1 VLSSPGPRPG
11 GGGHFA
17 TTKINSVTAE
27 DTTDAGPADR
37 RIHYAEIFLVS
48 FAALLLEIS
57 YTRVIS
63 FKLFYYYT
71 YFVIGLALLGI
82 GCGGVLVTV
91 SNRLRRATTDT
102 VLIWSLLL
110 GALSVALGYVVIVYT
125 SLDTFAIWHYGTR
138 GSFKNL
144 ALLLLIAVALFAP
157 FIAVGVIVSTLLG
170 RRPDKVGRL
179 YFADL
184 IGAGLALAIVVSL
197 LSWIGPP
204 ATIFL
209 AGATMAVAGFRIMAR
224 RGSPTIV
231 VAVMLV
237 VALAVAV
244 IAPIA
249 LPDPKLETSKAV
261 QFPTGAIYSS
271 WNPIFRVD
279 VFQFPGKRIL
289 YHDGLIGSSIY
300 PWDGKNSSL
309 KTFGFDTD
317 LRALPFATLGS
328 APRRTLIIGAAGG
341 HEVLTSLYFKSGHTD
356 AVELNPATYSL
367 VTDKYASYDGHLATH
382 PTVNYVNGD
391 GRSYLARAGQDYNL
405 IWYPAPDSY
414 SAANAATAGAFV
426 LSESYL
432 YTTNALKD
440 SFEHLQPGGIVT
452 TQFGE
457 VNFDKKPNR
466 TTRYVSTARAALAD
480 IGVRDP
486 SRHILVATTPT
497 GAGGIFGASISTILA
512 KRSPFTTAE
521 VNGFVAK
528 VRQVPGSVVRY
539 APDQPPAP
547 NTVTKVAT
555 ASSSQLESF
564 YGSYPYNVRAISD
577 DDPFFWH
584 FRTFGNVIRN
594 INHSITDTDREDTV
608 GERVLLLLLAIA
620 AVLAAVFLL
629 LPFFAIRKD
638 WLELPLKGRSAIYFA
653 SLGFGFIFFEV
664 TLIQRLTLFLGYPTY
679 SLTVTLMSL
688 LVFLGVGSFLSSR
701 LQPQSQRALPR
712 LAVVI
717 AALTAFYLFGLPHL
731 TDAALGLPL
740 AARVPIAFLVLA
752 PLGVCLGLFMPLGLG
767 AVADLSTHPR
777 EYVAWGWAVNGF
789 ASVIGSVLATI
800 LAMTYGFHT
809 VLWVAL
815 VIYLIALLTLRSLL
829 GARRALVT

>member
-1 VLSSPGPRPG
+1 M
-11 GGGHFA
+11 
-17 TTKINSVTAE
+17 TAE
-27 DTTDAGPADR
+27 DTADLSTADR
-37 RIHYAEIFLVS
+37 RAHYAEIFLVS

-91 SNRLRRATTDT
+91 SNRLRRAATDT
-102 VLIWSLLL
+102 ILIWSLLL
-110 GALSVALGYVVIVYT
+110 GALSVALGYVVLTYT

-170 RRPDKVGRL
+170 RHPEKVGRL

-184 IGAGLALAIVVSL
+184 VGAGLALAIVIAL
-197 LSWIGPP
+197 LNWIGPP
-204 ATIFL
+204 GTIFL
-209 AGATMAVAGFRIMAR
+209 AGAILAVAGLRIMAR
-224 RGSPTIV
+224 RGSPAIV
-231 VAVMLV
+231 VATLLIA
-237 VALAVAV
+237 ALAVSV

-249 LPDPKLETSKAV
+249 LPDPKLETSKAD
-261 QFPTGAIYSS
+261 QFPSNAIYSK

-279 VFQFPGKRIL
+279 VFQFPGKRTL
-289 YHDGLIGSSIY
+289 YHDGLVGSSIY
-300 PWDGKNSSL
+300 QWDGKNASL
-309 KTFGFDTD
+309 KGFGFDTD

-328 APRRTLIIGAAGG
+328 PPRNDLIIGAAGG
-341 HEVLTSLYFKSGHTD
+341 HEVLTSLYFKAGHTD

-367 VTDKYASYDGHLATH
+367 ITDRYASYAGHLATH

-391 GRSYLARAGQDYNL
+391 GRSYLARSSHDYKL

-414 SAANAATAGAFV
+414 ATGNAATAGAFV

-440 SFEHLQPGGIVT
+440 SFKHLEPGGIVT

-457 VNFDKKPNR
+457 VDFDKKPNR

-480 IGVRDP
+480 VGVHDP
-486 SRHILVATTPT
+486 SSHILVATTPS
-497 GAGGIFGASISTILA
+497 GGGGIFGGSISTILV
-512 KRSPFTTAE
+512 KRSPFTAAE
-521 VNGFVAK
+521 VAAFVAK
-528 VRQVPGSVVRY
+528 VHQIPGSIVRY
-539 APDQPPAP
+539 APGHPQF
-547 NTVTKVAT
+547 NSVTKVAT
-555 ASSSQLESF
+555 ASSAQLDSF
-564 YGSYPYNVRAISD
+564 YGSYPYNVKSISD

-594 INHSITDTDREDTV
+594 ITHSINNRDREDTV

-620 AVLAAVFLL
+620 ALLAAVFLL

-638 WLELPLKGRSAIYFA
+638 WHELPLKGRSAVFFA

-679 SLTVTLMSL
+679 SITVTLMSL
-688 LVFLGVGSFLSSR
+688 LVFLGVGAFLSPR
-701 LQPQSQRALPR
+701 LQPRAERALPR
-712 LAVVI
+712 LALLI

-740 AARVPIAFLVLA
+740 AARVPIAFVVLA
-752 PLGVCLGLFMPLGLG
+752 PLGMCLGLFMPLGLG
-767 AVADLSTHPR
+767 AVADLSTHPT

-800 LAMTYGFHT
+800 LAMTFGFHI
-809 VLWVAL
+809 VLVVAL
-815 VIYLIALLTLRSLL
+815 AIYLLALMSLRSLL
-829 GARRALVT
+829 GARRAAVA

>member
-1 VLSSPGPRPG
+1 L
-11 GGGHFA
+11 A
-17 TTKINSVTAE
+17 TTKPSSVAGE
-27 DTTDAGPADR
+27 DTADASSADR
-37 RIHYAEIFLVS
+37 RVHYAEIFLVS

-82 GCGGVLVTV
+82 GCGGVVVTV
-91 SNRLRRATTDT
+91 SNRLRRASTDT
-102 VLIWSLLL
+102 VLMWSFLL
-110 GALSVALGYVVIVYT
+110 GAVSVALGYVVLTYT

-184 IGAGLALAIVVSL
+184 VGAGLALAIVIAL
-197 LSWIGPP
+197 LGWIGPP

-209 AGATMAVAGFRIMAR
+209 AGAILAIVGLRIMAR

-231 VAVMLV
+231 VAVLLV
-237 VALAVAV
+237 AALAVAV
-244 IAPIA
+244 VAPIA
-249 LPDPKLETSKAV
+249 LPDPKLETTKAD
-261 QFPTGAIYSS
+261 QFPSHAIYSE

-279 VFQFPGKRIL
+279 VFAFPGNL
-289 YHDGLIGSSIY
+289 TLFHDGLIGSAIY
-300 PWDGKNSSL
+300 QWDGKNASL
-309 KTFGFDTD
+309 KNFRFDTD
-317 LRALPFATLGS
+317 LRALPFATVDS
-328 APRRTLIIGAAGG
+328 TPRRALIIGAAGG
-341 HEVLTSLYFKSGHTD
+341 HEVLSSLYFKTGHTD

-367 VTDKYASYDGHLATH
+367 VTDRYASYDGHLATH

-391 GRSYLARAGQDYNL
+391 GRSYLARSTHNYNL

-414 SAANAATAGAFV
+414 STGNAATAGAFV

-432 YTTNALKD
+432 YTTNALTD
-440 SFEHLQPGGIVT
+440 SFKHLQPGGIVA

-480 IGVRDP
+480 VGVHDP
-486 SRHILVATTPT
+486 SRHILVATTPS
-497 GAGGIFGASISTILA
+497 GGGGIFGGSISTILV
-512 KRSPFTTAE
+512 KRSAFTAE
-521 VNGFVAK
+521 EVDRFVAK
-528 VRQVPGSVVRY
+528 VRQIPGSVVRY
-539 APDQPPAP
+539 APGQPLP

-555 ASSSQLESF
+555 ANNSQLDSF
-564 YGSYPYNVRAISD
+564 YRSYPYNVGSISD
-577 DDPFFWH
+577 DSPFFWH
-584 FRTFGNVIRN
+584 FRSFGNVISN
-594 INHSITDTDREDTV
+594 INHSLDVRDREDTV
-608 GERVLLLLLAIA
+608 GERALLLLLVIA
-620 AVLAAVFLL
+620 ALLAAVFLL

-638 WLELPLKGRSAIYFA
+638 WLELPLKGRSAIFFA

-679 SLTVTLMSL
+679 SITVTLMSL
-688 LVFLGVGSFLSSR
+688 LVFLGVGAFLSSR
-701 LQPQSQRALPR
+701 LQPQAQRALPR
-712 LAVVI
+712 LAVLI

-740 AARVPIAFLVLA
+740 AARVPIAFVVLA

-767 AVADLSTHPR
+767 AVADLSTHPK

-800 LAMTYGFHT
+800 LAMTYGFHV
-809 VLWVAL
+809 VLVVAL
-815 VIYLIALLTLRSLL
+815 VIYLIALLSLRSLL
-829 GARRALVT
+829 GARRALVA